1 VQALVILFV
10 LLPFVVAAIVVPF
23 VAWRS
28 SGQPRPPLTSEI
40 LANGIPGEAQ
50 ILSVK
55 TLGSIVD
62 IRPMVRFE
70 LRIIAPPCE
79 EPFDLEVIQ
88 SMPRSMISNFR
99 RGHVVEIRLTPDRS
113 AGAVVWGRPPPAE

>member
-1 VQALVILFV
+1 VILFV
-10 LLPFVVAAIVVPF
+10 VLPFAVAALVVPF

-28 SGQPRPPLTSEI
+28 SGQPRPTLTSEI
-40 LANGIPGEAQ
+40 LADGIPGEAQ
-50 ILSVK
+50 ILAVK

-70 LRIIAPPCE
+70 LRIIVPPDE

-88 SMPRSMISNFR
+88 SMPRSMISSFR
-99 RGHVVEIRLTPDRS
+99 SGQVVEIRLTPDRS
-113 AGAVVWGRPPPAE
+113 AGAVGWGRPPPPQ